1 MASAN
6 SNGRNVLGT
15 MPTMRNMAAVTSL
28 PSGRDQW
35 VAIDLPLEGGVCVC
49 ERECVSVW
57 ARRKDMEEWIKL
69 LRRRKKGWVEGL
81 SLKGWWSGR
90 DKGADR
96 VIRKAAGWLYRKTG
110 WNSWAKRVSR

>member
-49 ERECVSVW
+49 ERECVSV
-57 ARRKDMEEWIKL
+57 
-69 LRRRKKGWVEGL
+69 
-81 SLKGWWSGR
+81 
-90 DKGADR
+90 
-96 VIRKAAGWLYRKTG
+96 
-110 WNSWAKRVSR
+110 

>member
-35 VAIDLPLEGGVCVC
+35 VAIDLPLEGCVCVCVCVC
-49 ERECVSVW
+49 ERECVSV
-57 ARRKDMEEWIKL
+57 
-69 LRRRKKGWVEGL
+69 
-81 SLKGWWSGR
+81 
-90 DKGADR
+90 
-96 VIRKAAGWLYRKTG
+96 
-110 WNSWAKRVSR
+110 